1 MLVISV
7 FFVAGKT
14 GVILITALEFDR
26 NDIQLGMPMHAAGL
40 VVQGFAKDIDSTNL
54 NEFKGFR
61 ILFLGKSGAGKKE
74 CQTHSDQE
82 YLFHFI
88 FQSNYQ

>member
-7 FFVAGKT
+7 FLVAGKT
-14 GVILITALEFDR
+14 WVILIAALEFDR

-40 VVQGFAKDIDSTNL
+40 VVDRFAKDMDSINL
-54 NEFKGFR
+54 NEFEGFR
-61 ILFLGKSGAGKKE
+61 ILFLSERIAGKQ
-74 CQTHSDQE
+74 CQPYSDHE